1 MKDDYLVIDKKVL
14 PEIFQKVINTKKLIE
29 NGDVKGIT
37 EATKVTGISRSVFYK
52 YKDYVF
58 EFSKMSTGRKVT
70 FSMMVRHEKG
80 LLSTILNE
88 ISKEGGNILTIN
100 QGIPINDVANLNIT
114 MDISSMEKNFK
125 VFLNEINNIDGVYN
139 LELISIEDKINDEL
153 SIVE

>member
-1 MKDDYLVIDKKVL
+1 
-14 PEIFQKVINTKKLIE
+14 
-29 NGDVKGIT
+29 
-37 EATKVTGISRSVFYK
+37 
-52 YKDYVF
+52 
-58 EFSKMSTGRKVT
+58 MSTGRKVT

-125 VFLNEINNIDGVYN
+125 VFLNEINNIDGVDN
-139 LELISIEDKINDEL
+139 VELIAIE
-153 SIVE
+153 

>member
-1 MKDDYLVIDKKVL
+1 
-14 PEIFQKVINTKKLIE
+14 
-29 NGDVKGIT
+29 
-37 EATKVTGISRSVFYK
+37 
-52 YKDYVF
+52 
-58 EFSKMSTGRKVT
+58 MSTGRKVT

-125 VFLNEINNIDGVYN
+125 VFLNEINNIDGVDN
-139 LELISIEDKINDEL
+139 VQLIAIE
-153 SIVE
+153 

>member
-14 PEIFQKVINTKKLIE
+14 PEIFQKVIDTKKLIE

-114 MDISSMEKNFK
+114 MDISSMKKNFK
-125 VFLNEINNIDGVYN
+125 VFLNEIKAMWILNRRNMSSTGSS
-139 LELISIEDKINDEL
+139 E
-153 SIVE
+153 

>member
-14 PEIFQKVINTKKLIE
+14 SEIFQKVIDTKKIIE

-58 EFSKMSTGRKVT
+58 EFSKMSAGRKVT

-125 VFLNEINNIDGVYN
+125 IFLNEINNINGVDN
-139 LELISIEDKINDEL
+139 VELIAIE
-153 SIVE
+153 

>member
-14 PEIFQKVINTKKLIE
+14 LEIFQKVINTKKLIE

-125 VFLNEINNIDGVYN
+125 VFLNEINNIDGVDN
-139 LELISIEDKINDEL
+139 VELIAIE
-153 SIVE
+153 

>member
-14 PEIFQKVINTKKLIE
+14 PEIFQKVIDTKKLIE

-80 LLSTILNE
+80 LLSTIL
-88 ISKEGGNILTIN
+88 TIN

-114 MDISSMEKNFK
+114 MDISSMKKNFK
-125 VFLNEINNIDGVYN
+125 VFLNEINSIDGVDN
-139 LELISIEDKINDEL
+139 VQLIAIE
-153 SIVE
+153 

>member
-14 PEIFQKVINTKKLIE
+14 PEIFQKVIDTKKLIE

-100 QGIPINDVANLNIT
+100 QGIPINDVAN
-114 MDISSMEKNFK
+114 ISSMKKNFK
-125 VFLNEINNIDGVYN
+125 VLLNEINNIDGVDN
-139 LELISIEDKINDEL
+139 VQLIAIE
-153 SIVE
+153 

>member
-14 PEIFQKVINTKKLIE
+14 PEIFQKVIDTKKLIE

-88 ISKEGGNILTIN
+88 INS
-100 QGIPINDVANLNIT
+100 
-114 MDISSMEKNFK
+114 
-125 VFLNEINNIDGVYN
+125 IDGVDN
-139 LELISIEDKINDEL
+139 VQLIAIE
-153 SIVE
+153 